1 MNPSS
6 QPPPACSIVIV
17 SWNVRDLLR
26 ACLASLPA
34 AANAPAYGADHRRTQ
49 DAERRTEVIV
59 VDNGSTDGSVAMV
72 RAEFPGVRVL
82 AETVNHGFAHG
93 NNLGIAASR
102 GRLVLLLNP
111 DTIMEPGSLVALA
124 HYLEGHPAVGLVGPR
139 LLNPDGSPQSSRRRF
154 PTWGTGLIESTPL
167 QPLLPRLDLLR
178 RYYVL
183 DRADDEAQ
191 PVDWLSGACML
202 ARRVALAQVRG
213 FDPGYFMY
221 SEELDL
227 CRRLRAAGWE
237 IGYEP
242 AARVIHY
249 GGQSSDQ
256 DIPARHIRF
265 NQAKLRYFARWHGR
279 GTAAMLRLWLCAL
292 YAWQGGLEAGKWLL
306 GHRRALRRARMAL
319 YGQVVRALWQADG

>member
-1 MNPSS
+1 M
-6 QPPPACSIVIV
+6 
-17 SWNVRDLLR
+17 
-26 ACLASLPA
+26 
-34 AANAPAYGADHRRTQ
+34 
-49 DAERRTEVIV
+49 
-59 VDNGSTDGSVAMV
+59 DNGSADGSAAMV
-72 RAEFPGVRVL
+72 QTEFPGVRLL
-82 AETVNHGFAHG
+82 AETANHGFAHG

-111 DTIMEPGSLVALA
+111 DTVLEPGSLGALA
-124 HYLEGHPAVGLVGPR
+124 GYLDAHPAVGLVGPR

-167 QPLLPRLDLLR
+167 QPWLPRLGLLR

-183 DRADDEAQ
+183 DRSDDEAQ
-191 PVDWLSGACML
+191 AVDWVAGACML

-227 CRRLRAAGWE
+227 CRRLRATGWE

-242 AARVIHY
+242 AARVVHY

-256 DIPARHIRF
+256 NIPARHIRF

-279 GTAAMLRLWLCAL
+279 GAAAALRLWLCAL

-306 GHRRALRRARMAL
+306 GHRRSLRRERVAL
-319 YGQVVRALWQADG
+319 YSQVVRALWRADG